1 MFWAQGSSAMPL
13 LLVCADAR
21 SPGGSQ
27 RVTRGLALAAAW
39 QAAGGRAALVT
50 HQGSPSL
57 DPSIRRTGIR
67 WMPTDHARPARTIA
81 QALDELAGTSP
92 TWVALDGEPLLAQ
105 AETMVRDRGCR
116 LLVIDDRAEPTPY
129 HADAILNPNLH
140 AMGWDYPAEGC
151 TLQLL
156 GPRYAPLGPEFVAWQ
171 TWRRI
176 TPPVARKMLL
186 PAGSL
191 DVLRASQHVRIPG
204 IATRVVDRE
213 ILPEQLAWADVAVSV
228 GASACWES
236 AFMQLPMLTLV
247 ATDREVSLVRQ
258 LERAHIVES
267 LGWAGHATPASI
279 ARSLAD
285 FCCDPRTRQRQS
297 TEGRRIVDGQGAAR
311 IAAVIRAVDGPL
323 PDDQLVLRRAN
334 LDDLSALW
342 RMSNEPSVLQTA
354 LYDKPCPLDRFGPW
368 FEENLADEESRTW
381 VLDFH
386 GQIVAHIRYDRRST
400 GWAEIA
406 IAVLPVFRRRG
417 LALRLLEGTCRQT
430 REELGVSRL
439 RAVIREENTI
449 SQHLFRKAG
458 FTFVARRLLC
468 EKPCQLYEQ

>member
-1 MFWAQGSSAMPL
+1 MP
-13 LLVCADAR
+13 ADH
-21 SPGGSQ
+21 G
-27 RVTRGLALAAAW
+27 T
-39 QAAGGRAALVT
+39 
-50 HQGSPSL
+50 
-57 DPSIRRTGIR
+57 
-67 WMPTDHARPARTIA
+67 PARTISL
-81 QALDELAGTSP
+81 ALDELLGDSP
-92 TWVALDGEPLLAQ
+92 TWLVFDGEPFLAHPD
-105 AETMVRDRGCR
+105 ATVCPRGCR
-116 LLVIDDRAEPTPY
+116 LLVVDDRPEPSPY
-129 HADAILNPNLH
+129 HADAILNPSLQ
-140 AMGWDYPAEGC
+140 AMAWDYPTDGR

-156 GPRYAPLGPEFVAWQ
+156 GPRYAPLGPEFAAWH

-176 TPPVARKMLL
+176 TPPVARKILL

-204 IATRVVDRE
+204 LATRVVGRN

-236 AFMQLPMLTLV
+236 AFMQLPTLILV
-247 ATDREVSLVRQ
+247 TTDRELPLVRF
-258 LERAHIVES
+258 LEHARIVES
-267 LGWAGHATPASI
+267 LGWAHHATPASI

-285 FCCDPRTRQRQS
+285 FCCDPRIRQRQS
-297 TEGRRIVDGQGAAR
+297 TEGRRLVDGQGAAR
-311 IAAVIRAVDGPL
+311 VAALIRAVDTPL
-323 PDDQLVLRRAN
+323 PDDQLMLRRAN
-334 LDDLSALW
+334 LDDLLPLW

-354 LYDKPCPLDRFGPW
+354 LYDKPCPLDRFAAW

-386 GQIVAHIRYDRRST
+386 GQIVAHVRYDRRST

-406 IAVLPVFRRRG
+406 IAVLPVFRGRG
-417 LALRLLEGTCRQT
+417 LALRLLEGTCRQA

-458 FTFVARRLLC
+458 FTFVARRILC
-468 EKPCQLYEQ
+468 EKPCQLHEL